1 LRNCPNKADQ
11 QVWDNFQKNLKA
23 FRERKQ
29 SREEQKRNQ
38 GGGGSQHGNYKPNDN
53 NNQRT
58 MATDPANWE
67 RKGFPSRKV
76 QDQIQAIA
84 DEQNTPSTRMTLL
97 ASLKD
102 SLEG

>member
-1 LRNCPNKADQ
+1 MRPDKTRNSGDLELPLEE
-11 QVWDNFQKNLKA
+11 WD
-23 FRERKQ
+23 
-29 SREEQKRNQ
+29 
-38 GGGGSQHGNYKPNDN
+38 SQMSID
-53 NNQRT
+53 QRT

-76 QDQIQAIA
+76 QDQIQAIT